1 MSQALFG
8 PIVQI
13 GYVVGD
19 LDAAVAARIA
29 GLGLGPWTIFRGSEL
44 NGHYRGEATTVTMD
58 VALGYQDGMQIE
70 LIQQRGVDGSPYVG
84 ANGPKIG
91 VHHIAWLVEDLDV
104 ALAAAKE
111 RGMLPVFTAGNAAV
125 RVAYLSAAGEPDVLY
140 ELIEGADMR
149 GMIDAG
155 IAATAAWDGSN
166 PIIEIDMAVTADNN
180 GAGAV

>member
-19 LDAAVAARIA
+19 LDAAVAERIA

-44 NGHYRGEATTVTMD
+44 NGRYRGEATTVTMD

-70 LIQQRGVDGSPYVG
+70 LIQQRGIDASPYVDRD
-84 ANGPKIG
+84 GPRIG
-91 VHHIAWLVEDLDV
+91 IHHIAWLVDDLDV
-104 ALAAAKE
+104 ALADANA
-111 RGMLPVFTAGNAAV
+111 RGLIPVFTAGNAAV
-125 RVAYLSAAGEPDVLY
+125 RVAYLSAPHEPDVLY
-140 ELIEGADMR
+140 ELIEGTDMR
-149 GMIDAG
+149 GMIDTG

-166 PIIEIDMAVTADNN
+166 PITEIDMA
-180 GAGAV
+180 GAGAA

>member
-1 MSQALFG
+1 MSKALFG

-19 LDAAVAARIA
+19 LDEAVAGRIA
-29 GLGLGPWTIFRGSEL
+29 GLGLGPWTIFRGSVL
-44 NGHYRGEATTVTMD
+44 NGHYRGKATTVTMD

-70 LIQQRGVDGSPYVG
+70 LIQQRGVDASPYVD

-91 VHHIAWLVEDLDV
+91 VHHIAWIVDDLDV
-104 ALAAAKE
+104 ALADATA
-111 RGMLPVFTAGNAAV
+111 RGLTPVFTAGNAAV
-125 RVAYLSAAGEPDVLY
+125 RVAYLSAPHEPDVLY

-149 GMIDAG
+149 AMIDAG

-166 PIIEIDMAVTADNN
+166 PITEINMAA
-180 GAGAV
+180 AGAA